1 MGLDDD
7 VGDETK
13 FISLRIVGRTIAR
26 LGGGGGG
33 RGEETKRRKS
43 RGIKRSIIES
53 IVTRVRGFLAGR
65 NDRA

>member
-33 RGEETKRRKS
+33 ARRGDKEAKKS
-43 RGIKRSIIES
+43 W
-53 IVTRVRGFLAGR
+53 
-65 NDRA
+65 D

>member
-33 RGEETKRRKS
+33 EERRQRGEKVV
-43 RGIKRSIIES
+43 GLN
-53 IVTRVRGFLAGR
+53 VR
-65 NDRA
+65 

>member
-26 LGGGGGG
+26 LGGGGG